1 MTRVV
6 WTRPARDDLREIRD
20 YIARD
25 SAHYARVVVEGLV
38 HALDRLRDYPL
49 SGRVV
54 PELEQPTIREVIA
67 GQYRVV
73 YRVTANAVQILTVV
87 HGARHFPPPNL
98 SRDS

>member
-6 WTRPARDDLREIRD
+6 WTQPARDDLREIRA

-38 HALDRLRDYPL
+38 QAVDRLRDYPL

-67 GQYRVV
+67 GQYRLV
-73 YRVTANAVQILTVV
+73 YRVTADAVQVLTVV
-87 HGARHFPPPNL
+87 HGTRQFLPHGL
-98 SRDS
+98 TGDR

>member
-6 WTRPARDDLREIRD
+6 WTRPARDDLREIHA

-25 SAHYARVVVEGLV
+25 SVHYARLVTEGLV
-38 HALDRLRDYPL
+38 HAVDRLRDYPL

-67 GQYRVV
+67 GQYRIV
-73 YRVTANAVQILTVV
+73 YRVTADAVQILTVV
-87 HGARHFPPPNL
+87 HGARDFPP
-98 SRDS
+98 SSVRRDG